1 MLQIAL
7 NQHGTRALQKLIE
20 FLSTDEQVRVNTDLV
35 SLAVAVNSSLFQ
47 VQTIIYSLKDRVVEL
62 IQDLNGNHVIQKCL
76 NHLIPENAQF
86 IFDSVGTNC
95 IVVGTHRHGCCV
107 LQRCIDHASGL
118 QKAQLI
124 AQITDNAYALVQ
136 DPFGNYVLQ
145 YIVDLGEPVF
155 TTPLCMTLRPEI
167 QALSKQK
174 FSSNVIEKCIRG
186 ALPEVASLLVEEM
199 LNAKE
204 LEKLL
209 RDPYA
214 NYVVQTALEYAEP
227 ITRSRLVEAIRPI
240 LPSVRSTPYGRRIQ
254 NKILGTEPNARL
266 LSNVTNNDVFGP
278 NTGIVRHNSMSS
290 VQGQFSNQPK
300 DYQLS
305 NGQYSGPAHNGH
317 RANGSFSSHHN
328 NFSNGASN
336 IFGRGAGRPSR
347 FSDAHSYNQYTPTV
361 AQTPL
366 QQHQQLIPPYASGP
380 MNNNFNYF

>member
-20 FLSTDEQVRVNTDLV
+20 FLSTDEQVRVNILHLDLTEPLIR
-35 SLAVAVNSSLFQ
+35 SFFQ
-47 VQTIIYSLKDRVVEL
+47 IQTMIYSLKDRVVEL

-76 NHLIPENAQF
+76 NHLAPEKAQF

-95 IVVGTHRHGCCV
+95 VVVGTHRHGCCV
-107 LQRCIDHASGL
+107 LQRCIDHASGM
-118 QKAQLI
+118 QKAKLV

-145 YIVDLGEPVF
+145 YIVDLGQPVF
-155 TTPLCMTLRPEI
+155 TTPLCMTLRSDV

-174 FSSNVIEKCIRG
+174 FSSNVIEKCLRG
-186 ALPEVASLLVEEM
+186 AVPEVASLLIEEM

-227 ITRSRLVEAIRPI
+227 VTRSRLVEAIRPI

-254 NKILGTEPNARL
+254 SKILGTDPNARL
-266 LSNVTNNDVFGP
+266 HSSVNPNDVFGP
-278 NTGIVRHNSMSS
+278 NTGVGRHNSMSS
-290 VQGQFSNQPK
+290 AHGQFSHQPK

-305 NGQYSGPAHNGH
+305 NGQYSGATHNGH
-317 RANGSFSSHHN
+317 RANGSFSNHHN
-328 NFSNGASN
+328 NHPNGTSNF
-336 IFGRGAGRPSR
+336 FGRGAGRPSR
-347 FSDAHSYNQYTPTV
+347 FSDAHPYNQYTPAA

-366 QQHQQLIPPYASGP
+366 PQHQQMVPPYNGGP
-380 MNNNFNYF
+380 VNNSFNYF